1 MLAIVA
7 TRYRQGPVPPC
18 APTRSASTIF
28 YLPDVI
34 DHMPRH
40 TPDRVA
46 GVPSPRNQ
54 ELAVRGLT
62 QHGSDLF
69 PHGFESAEVVHLER
83 FVSHPDLARIHPFG
97 FDNVAPD
104 LVSVATS
111 TTWTFAQLR
120 WRGSDDLFQHIPRR
134 TQQYHVA
141 LPGRRIDWP
150 GFSRSQNR
158 RHSPGCVGIPTEPSN
173 YPKGAGAKK
182 RPCPR

>member
-1 MLAIVA
+1 MLTIVA
-7 TRYRQGPVPPC
+7 TRYGQGPVPPC

-83 FVSHPDLARIHPFG
+83 FVSHPDLARISPFR
-97 FDNVAPD
+97 FDDMVPD
-104 LVSVATS
+104 LVSYATS
-111 TTWTFAQLR
+111 TTRTFSQFR
-120 WRGSDDLFQHIPRR
+120 RRGRTDLFQHVPRC
-134 TQQYHVA
+134 A
-141 LPGRRIDWP
+141 
-150 GFSRSQNR
+150 
-158 RHSPGCVGIPTEPSN
+158 
-173 YPKGAGAKK
+173 
-182 RPCPR
+182 